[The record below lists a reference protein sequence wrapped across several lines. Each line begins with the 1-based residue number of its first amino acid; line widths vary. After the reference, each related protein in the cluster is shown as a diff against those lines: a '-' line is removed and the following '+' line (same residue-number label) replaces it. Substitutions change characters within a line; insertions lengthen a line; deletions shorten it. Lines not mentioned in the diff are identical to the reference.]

1 MLQGKLLPNGK
12 SCFEGRPGAELGT
25 YDFEGEIERLR
36 HDYPEAAIGET
47 DLMSHAMYPQVF
59 KEFQEFKR
67 SFGDASVLD
76 TRTFVAGLE
85 VGQEISFDLESGK
98 TLYITLKSV
107 GEPDAAGIRDV
118 IFDVNG
124 FARTVRVMD
133 ESVGATVEVRERADP
148 ADDASVGAPMPGVVV
163 ECKVKAGDAVEV
175 GDALVVLSAMKMET
189 VVASTYE
196 GVVKRLPVAVG
207 DSLVAGDLVA
217 CVE

>member
-1 MLQGKLLPNGK
+1 M
-12 SCFEGRPGAELGT
+12 
-25 YDFEGEIERLR
+25 
-36 HDYPEAAIGET
+36 
-47 DLMSHAMYPQVF
+47 
-59 KEFQEFKR
+59 R

-85 VGQEISFDLESGK
+85 VGQEISFDLEAGK

-107 GEPDAAGIRDV
+107 GEPDLAGIRDV

-133 ESVGATVEVRERADP
+133 ESVGATVEVRERADA

-163 ECKVKAGDAVEV
+163 ECKVKVRNTAQREEEEERRGNRRRNSLRPCHTQVGDEVEV

-189 VVASTYE
+189 VVVSTAD